1 MRLTS
6 KGRYA
11 VTAMLDLAL
20 HHDRGPVALADIAA
34 RQGISL
40 SYLEQLF
47 SRLRKR
53 GLVDSTRGPGGG
65 YRLGL
70 EPDAIIVSDVIGA
83 VDENVDTTL
92 CHGKENC
99 QDDERCLTHDLW
111 MDLSRQIQEFLGGID
126 LAQLVERRRVREV
139 ARRQQDVA
147 IRHERNG

>member
-70 EPDAIIVSDVIGA
+70 APDAIIVSDVIGA

-139 ARRQQDVA
+139 ARRQQDVT